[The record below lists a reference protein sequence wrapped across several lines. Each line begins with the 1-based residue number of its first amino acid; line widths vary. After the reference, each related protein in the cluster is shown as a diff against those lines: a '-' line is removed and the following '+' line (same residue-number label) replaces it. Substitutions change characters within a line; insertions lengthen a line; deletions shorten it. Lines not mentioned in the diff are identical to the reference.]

1 MTNELMRNDA
11 LGVVTHDETAMLAS
25 LLALTSDAVLVF
37 NESGR
42 ILLANEEA
50 ERVFRALSGSLTT
63 QNVRMLF
70 PPTATSTMPDASL
83 EESLP
88 FLLDGSS
95 NTLICE
101 THDGRHV
108 RMQVRCE
115 RMHTETAAYMLCA
128 RVLIGEDG
136 KQDGDE
142 RLLDELSRANRRL
155 SGTLGIVLG
164 TLDSLDVGTLFNR
177 ILDEITET
185 MDAWATLAYVAE
197 HDGYRLRGT
206 TESLGNAP
214 VPSFVGYDDP
224 LAQLA
229 SARGSSARM
238 QVVAPTRKDL
248 RQGALR
254 ERTVICEDTGASI
267 SISTV
272 SLPPFLCF
280 VTVPIWFGG
289 QMIAL
294 LIVGWRH
301 ARKLRKDDLAL
312 LDAVAEYLSVQLA
325 GAFAAMRA
333 QHAEHLDSLASEL
346 RERLLTSP
354 KLDAK
359 LVESVFLDAASAIE
373 STCASLVGNVHQ
385 RTTVCSFAEGDMQT
399 VPTGMLH
406 TMEDERLPMVLDVS
420 QVEGLCLW
428 LERLG
433 EPTQGLYVQLG
444 QLEGAQRGF
453 LLLKDSKE
461 EPFEESDKSFVR
473 RLAEDVLEVEEGE
486 RTRKRDT
493 RISQALQRGMRNE
506 LQRVDGLSTQSVYSS
521 ATEAAYVGGDFYDLV
536 RLPDRHA
543 CVVMGDVSGKGV
555 EAASVSS
562 AVKTALSAYAWEG
575 LTPARMV
582 SLLNDFLLGFSRLE
596 TFATLFVGVIDLP
609 KGVLTYCSAGHPPA
623 LMVRARTGELTSLDV
638 QSGVVGAFANM
649 RYSNGEVALENG
661 DTLLLYT
668 DGVTEARNKEGA
680 FFGEDGLRE
689 VVSRESAVGYQG
701 LCDRIVGAVASF
713 AGGSLEDDVALVVL
727 RLDEVGTSL

>member
-1 MTNELMRNDA
+1 
-11 LGVVTHDETAMLAS
+11 MLAS
-25 LLALTSDAVLVF
+25 LLSLTSDAVLVF
-37 NESGR
+37 NEDGR

-50 ERVFRALSGSLTT
+50 ERVFRVLPGSLTT

-70 PPTATSTMPDASL
+70 PPTVSSTMPDATL
-83 EESLP
+83 EEPLP

-95 NTLICE
+95 NSLICE
-101 THDGRHV
+101 MRDGRHV
-108 RMQVRCE
+108 PMQVRCE
-115 RMHTETAAYMLCA
+115 RMHAESAAYVLCA
-128 RVLIGEDG
+128 RAFTGGDAR
-136 KQDGDE
+136 QDGDE

-164 TLDSLDVGTLFNR
+164 TLDSLDVGTLFTR

-197 HDGYRLRGT
+197 HDGYRLRGA

-214 VPSFVGYDDP
+214 VPAFVEYDNP
-224 LAQLA
+224 LAKLA
-229 SARGSSARM
+229 SAKGSSARM
-238 QVVAPTRKDL
+238 QVVAPSRKDL
-248 RQGALR
+248 RQGPLR
-254 ERTVICEDTGASI
+254 ERTVVCEDTGASI

-280 VTVPIWFGG
+280 VTVPVWFGG

-294 LIVGWRH
+294 LIVGWRR

-354 KLDAK
+354 TLDAK
-359 LVESVFLDAASAIE
+359 LVESVFADAASAIE
-373 STCASLVGNVHQ
+373 CVCVPLVGNVHQ
-385 RTTVCSFAEGDMQT
+385 RTTVCSFDEGDMRT
-399 VPTGMLH
+399 VPTGLLSAVKG
-406 TMEDERLPMVLDVS
+406 ERMPLVLDTS
-420 QVEGLCLW
+420 QVEGLCAW
-428 LERLG
+428 LGGLDK
-433 EPTQGLYVQLG
+433 PTQGLCVWLG
-444 QLEGAQRGF
+444 RLEGAQRGF
-453 LLLKDSKE
+453 LLLKGSEE
-461 EPFEESDKSFVR
+461 EPPEDSDKSFVR

-486 RTRKRDT
+486 RARKRDT
-493 RISQALQRGMRNE
+493 HISQALQRGMRNE

-536 RLPDRHA
+536 RLPERHA

-596 TFATLFVGVIDLP
+596 TFATLFVGVVDLP
-609 KGVLTYCSAGHPPA
+609 TGVLTYCSAGHPPA
-623 LMVRARTGELTSLDV
+623 LMVRARTGELASLGV

-649 RYSNGEVALENG
+649 RYMNGEVALESG

-668 DGVTEARNKEGA
+668 DGVTEARNKDGA
-680 FFGEDGLRE
+680 FFGEDGLRD
-689 VVSRESAVGYQG
+689 VVSREAAVGYEG
-701 LCDRIVGAVASF
+701 LCDRVLDAVSSF

-727 RLDEVGTSL
+727 RFDEVGTHA

>member
-1 MTNELMRNDA
+1 MTNELKRNDA
-11 LGVVTHDETAMLAS
+11 LGMAAHDETAMLAS
-25 LLALTSDAVLVF
+25 LLSLTSDAVLVF

-50 ERVFRALSGSLTT
+50 ERVFRALPGSLTT

-70 PPTATSTMPDASL
+70 PPTAASTISDSAL

-88 FLLDGSS
+88 FLLDGSY

-101 THDGRHV
+101 IHDGRHV

-115 RMHTETAAYMLCA
+115 RIRTEAVAYMLCA
-128 RVLIGEDG
+128 RAFIGEEE

-164 TLDSLDVGTLFNR
+164 TLDSLDVGTLFTR
-177 ILDEITET
+177 ILDEIAET

-197 HDGYRLRGT
+197 HDGYRLRGA

-214 VPSFVGYDDP
+214 VPAFVAYDDP

-238 QVVAPTRKDL
+238 QVIAPSRKDL

-254 ERTVICEDTGASI
+254 ERTVVCEDTGASI
-267 SISTV
+267 LISTV

-280 VTVPIWFGG
+280 VTVPVWFGG

-373 STCASLVGNVHQ
+373 CKCVPMVSNVHQ
-385 RTTVCSFAEGDMQT
+385 RTTVCSFEEGDLQT
-399 VPTGMLH
+399 VPSELTNSIG
-406 TMEDERLPMVLDVS
+406 DERPPVVLDVFH
-420 QVEGLCLW
+420 VEGLSDW
-428 LERLG
+428 LEQLG
-433 EPTQGLYVQLG
+433 EPSQGLIVQLG

-453 LLLKDSKE
+453 LLLKDSEE
-461 EPFEESDKSFVR
+461 EPLEESDKSFVK

-493 RISQALQRGMRNE
+493 HISQALQRGMRNE

-536 RLPDRHA
+536 RLPERHA
-543 CVVMGDVSGKGV
+543 CVIMGDVSGKGV

-596 TFATLFVGVIDLP
+596 TFATLFVGIVDLP
-609 KGVLTYCSAGHPPA
+609 TGVLSYCSAGHPPA
-623 LMVRARTGELTSLDV
+623 LMVRARTGELVSLDV

-649 RYSNGEVALENG
+649 RYLNGEVALENG

-680 FFGEDGLRE
+680 FFGEDGLRD
-689 VVSRESAVGYQG
+689 VVLRESAVGYEG
-701 LCDRIVGAVASF
+701 LCDRILDAVASF

-727 RLDEVGTSL
+727 RFDEVGV